1 MRNERFGDLCSGTSP
16 ERERR
21 NSERKTCK
29 YMRTQPRLAKK
40 QKRLVRQ
47 RPRDARTTGPQ
58 IKRALEEPCGEKAA
72 QRAVG
77 DCEHATKRR
86 NFTNQPGR
94 SRNAASTDT
103 DSGNENANSR
113 LWSQG
118 RHAVRTRTPG
128 NAEHIAAAAAAG
140 ERRAGLGVDSR
151 TSSCPMPTRPSPG
164 STRPRPEHFAGL
176 ESASSTP
183 PPVLVLQSPVHFFLS
198 PGSSSCSTDQTY
210 RPTKPTRG
218 RRERGFLRN
227 LTARAEQGGAEGRR
241 AHSNGEEEEQSPEGE
256 GPEALSFPLYRQC
269 PPLLAHILASA
280 TSTPQHLR
288 CSGTPVVIVNAD
300 GHSRNPA
307 GKYALRLRD

>member
-1 MRNERFGDLCSGTSP
+1 
-16 ERERR
+16 
-21 NSERKTCK
+21 
-29 YMRTQPRLAKK
+29 MRTQPRLAKK

-47 RPRDARTTGPQ
+47 RLRDARTTGPQ
-58 IKRALEEPCGEKAA
+58 IKRTLEEPCGEKAA

-94 SRNAASTDT
+94 TRNAASTDT

-151 TSSCPMPTRPSPG
+151 TSSCSMPTRPSPG

-198 PGSSSCSTDQTY
+198 LQARRLALQIKRIGRPNQQEAAGDEGSC
-210 RPTKPTRG
+210 
-218 RRERGFLRN
+218 E
-227 LTARAEQGGAEGRR
+227 
-241 AHSNGEEEEQSPEGE
+241 
-256 GPEALSFPLYRQC
+256 
-269 PPLLAHILASA
+269 I
-280 TSTPQHLR
+280 
-288 CSGTPVVIVNAD
+288 
-300 GHSRNPA
+300 
-307 GKYALRLRD
+307 

>member
-1 MRNERFGDLCSGTSP
+1 
-16 ERERR
+16 
-21 NSERKTCK
+21 
-29 YMRTQPRLAKK
+29 MRTQPRLAKK
-40 QKRLVRQ
+40 QKRLVRH
-47 RPRDARTTGPQ
+47 RLRDTRTTGPQ

-72 QRAVG
+72 QRAVE
-77 DCEHATKRR
+77 DCEHGTKGR

-94 SRNAASTDT
+94 TRNAASTDT
-103 DSGNENANSR
+103 DGENENANSR

-218 RRERGFLRN
+218 RRGRRVLAKSDGEGRTGRSGGPESAQQWRG
-227 LTARAEQGGAEGRR
+227 GGAEPG
-241 AHSNGEEEEQSPEGE
+241 G
-256 GPEALSFPLYRQC
+256 
-269 PPLLAHILASA
+269 
-280 TSTPQHLR
+280 
-288 CSGTPVVIVNAD
+288 
-300 GHSRNPA
+300 
-307 GKYALRLRD
+307 

>member
-118 RHAVRTRTPG
+118 RHAVRTGTPR
-128 NAEHIAAAAAAG
+128 NAEHIAAAAAAAAG

-198 PGSSSCSTDQTY
+198 PGSSSCSTDQTN

-218 RRERGFLRN
+218 RRGRRVLAKSDG
-227 LTARAEQGGAEGRR
+227 EGRTGR
-241 AHSNGEEEEQSPEGE
+241 SGGTESAQAHSNGEEEEQSLEGE

-269 PPLLAHILASA
+269 PPLLAHNLASA
-280 TSTPQHLR
+280 TSTPHNRSTLARQW
-288 CSGTPVVIVNAD
+288 
-300 GHSRNPA
+300 
-307 GKYALRLRD
+307 YACGNR